1 MQGNG
6 SASLFAGVFG
16 GGLHDEVSGVVVS
29 DRFER
34 VGGFRRR
41 VFGVGVVHID
51 AAAVGGDHVGD
62 VELRGVGEHV
72 RAGGGAFE
80 TGAARVVDRVLLP
93 VVPADGF
100 AVAVRGAIHHVEG
113 QLHRIV
119 AVRGVQGYRV
129 FGFGAHHSFNGHV
142 VLLELELFGGADA
155 ADRVHAVD
163 ARPLFGVHV
172 GHGIAGSRGIRLPRR
187 QRAAAR

>member
-1 MQGNG
+1 M
-6 SASLFAGVFG
+6 
-16 GGLHDEVSGVVVS
+16 
-29 DRFER
+29 
-34 VGGFRRR
+34 
-41 VFGVGVVHID
+41 
-51 AAAVGGDHVGD
+51 
-62 VELRGVGEHV
+62 
-72 RAGGGAFE
+72 
-80 TGAARVVDRVLLP
+80 
-93 VVPADGF
+93 
-100 AVAVRGAIHHVEG
+100 AVRGAVHHVEG

-172 GHGIAGSRGIRLPRR
+172 GHGIAGLAVFVFHGGGE
-187 QRAAAR
+187 